1 VAHPRGDIDVTL
13 ERVGVAGVH
22 GVVTLP
28 SGVTGVFEWAGKRV
42 PLRAG
47 RQEVRL

>member
-1 VAHPRGDIDVTL
+1 VAL
-13 ERVGVAGVH
+13 ERVGATGVH

-28 SGVTGVFEWAGKRV
+28 TGVSGTFEWGGKRV

-47 RQEVRL
+47 RQEIRL